1 MPTRLL
7 QFGDQTVRLDARADR
22 LDPRDRPYAPPVV
35 ALPPRWPL
43 DARLRRLLPAYV
55 NQGLVFDQGAQGAC
69 TGYGLAAVVNFLL
82 WQRDGARHHGVSP
95 HMLYDLA
102 RFYDE
107 WPGEEYEGSSCR
119 GAIKGWSKHGSCVAP
134 LWRQSVHADV
144 APDRVADG
152 RAYRPDQRWPQD
164 AATRPLGVYYR
175 VDCHAI
181 TDMQAALHTIGA
193 LYVSARLHAGWL
205 AAPASRALSKGHAG
219 LPVIAWDEQWP
230 EVAHHAFAI
239 VGYNEYGFVVQN
251 SWGEQWGARGFA
263 VLRYDDWR
271 DNGVDCWVAAPGVPQ
286 LAAPAMPVAPD
297 VLAAPAVMATP
308 AVPAAPG
315 RSASARSRAAPATA
329 ATVATVATASAAGQ
343 PAQARRIGTSL
354 AAGDLPA
361 LAHPV
366 LAATPPWSTDI
377 AYTHTLV
384 SGNNGVLRSSRPDIG
399 RAADLVDVAVHE
411 QLGAWLAGAGKA
423 SGKVVIYAHGGLNA
437 EAASLRRIRVM
448 GPYFAANG
456 IYPLFYTWRTGLLE
470 TLGGVLADAIGAV
483 PAPALAGRSF
493 ADARDGLLETVA
505 HNFRWMWAEMKDN
518 AAQAA
523 QPGGALALLAAALGQ
538 LRQQHPQLELHLA
551 GHSAGAFV
559 QGHLLDLCRAQ
570 ALPVASVTLL
580 APACPLEFASR
591 YFMTAI
597 DAGAVPRERFWLH
610 VLSDAAERDDSVGPY
625 GKSLLYLVARG
636 FEQVRKTPL
645 AGLQRTLDP
654 AASAPDDDLWRP
666 ATWPQVQAWRAWVTA
681 LPAQADGTPACEVTA
696 TRVTVA
702 PQRAVQPGHDAFDND
717 IRILARTINRV
728 LGRTPDAALDVPI
741 TDLDY

>member
-22 LDPRDRPYAPPVV
+22 LDPRDRRYAPPVV

-43 DARLRRLLPAYV
+43 DAQLRRLLPAYV
-55 NQGLVFDQGAQGAC
+55 RQGLVLDQGTQGAC

-82 WQRDGARHHGVSP
+82 WQRDGVRHPGVSP

-107 WPGEEYEGSSCR
+107 WPGEEYAGSSCR
-119 GAIKGWSKHGSCVAP
+119 GAIKGWSKHGSCVAS
-134 LWRQSVHADV
+134 LWRQSVHHDP
-144 APDRVADG
+144 APGGAADG
-152 RAYRPDQRWPQD
+152 RAYRPDRRWPQD

-175 VDCHAI
+175 VDRAAI
-181 TDMQAALHTIGA
+181 ADMQAALHAIGA
-193 LYVSARLHAGWL
+193 LYVSARVHAGWL

-219 LPVIAWDEQWP
+219 LPLIAWDGLAADI
-230 EVAHHAFAI
+230 AHHAFAV

-286 LAAPAMPVAPD
+286 LAVAP
-297 VLAAPAVMATP
+297 
-308 AVPAAPG
+308 VPAARG
-315 RSASARSRAAPATA
+315 RSTSASAGPAVAAA
-329 ATVATVATASAAGQ
+329 AAAM
-343 PAQARRIGTSL
+343 QARRIGTSL
-354 AAGDLPA
+354 TSGDRPA
-361 LAHPV
+361 LADPA
-366 LAATPPWSTDI
+366 LAATAPWSTDT
-377 AYTHTLV
+377 AYAHTLV

-456 IYPLFYTWRTGLLE
+456 IYPLFLTWRTGLLE
-470 TLGGVLADAIGAV
+470 TLGGVLADAIDGVAG
-483 PAPALAGRSF
+483 PALAGRSF
-493 ADARDGLLETVA
+493 SDAKDGLLETVA
-505 HNFRWMWAEMKDN
+505 HNFRWMWSEMKAN
-518 AAQAA
+518 AALAA
-523 QPGGALALLAAALGQ
+523 QEGGALALLAAALGR
-538 LRQQHPQLELHLA
+538 LRAQHPQLDIHLV
-551 GHSAGAFV
+551 GHSAGGFIH
-559 QGHLLDLCRAQ
+559 GHLLDLCRAQ
-570 ALPVASVTLL
+570 ALPVASVTLY
-580 APACPLEFASR
+580 APACPLDFAAR
-591 YFMTAI
+591 YFVAAI
-597 DAGAVPRERFWLH
+597 DAGVAPRDRFWLH
-610 VLSDAAERDDSVGPY
+610 VLSDVAERDDAVGPY

-645 AGLQRTLDP
+645 AGLDRTLDP
-654 AASAPDDDLWRP
+654 AASAPDDDLWSV

-681 LPAQADGTPACEVTA
+681 LPSQADGTPACEVTG

-702 PQRAVQPGHDAFDND
+702 PQRAVKPGHDAFDND
-717 IRILARTINRV
+717 IRILSRTINRV
-728 LGRTPDAALDVPI
+728 LGRAPDAALAVPV

>member
-22 LDPRDRPYAPPVV
+22 LDPRDRPYAPPVA

-55 NQGLVFDQGAQGAC
+55 KHGLVLDQGAQGAC
-69 TGYGLAAVVNFLL
+69 TGYGLAAVVNVLL
-82 WQRDGARHHGVSP
+82 WQRDGAQHRGVSP

-107 WPGEEYEGSSCR
+107 WPGEDYEGSSCR
-119 GAIKGWSKHGSCVAP
+119 GAIKGWSKHGSCAAP
-134 LWRQSVHADV
+134 LWRDSVHDDTAQDSNG
-144 APDRVADG
+144 G
-152 RAYRPDQRWPQD
+152 RAYRPDGRWSDD

-175 VDCHAI
+175 VDRSAV

-193 LYVSARLHAGWL
+193 LYVSARVHAGWL
-205 AAPASRALSKGHAG
+205 AVPVSRALSTGHAG
-219 LPVIAWDEQWP
+219 LPAIAYDDLAP
-230 EVAHHAFAI
+230 DLGHHAFAI
-239 VGYNEYGFVVQN
+239 VGYNEYGFIVQN
-251 SWGEQWGARGFA
+251 SWGERWGARGFA

-286 LAAPAMPVAPD
+286 LAVA
-297 VLAAPAVMATP
+297 ATP
-308 AVPAAPG
+308 
-315 RSASARSRAAPATA
+315 RSAA
-329 ATVATVATASAAGQ
+329 VATTR
-343 PAQARRIGTSL
+343 ARRIGASL
-354 AAGDLPA
+354 ASGDLPA
-361 LAHPV
+361 LANQA
-366 LAATPPWSTDI
+366 LAATPPWPTDT
-377 AYTHTLV
+377 AYAHTLV

-399 RAADLVDVAVHE
+399 RTADLVEVAVHE

-437 EAASLRRIRVM
+437 ESASLRRIRVM

-470 TLGGVLADAIGAV
+470 TLGGVLADAVGNA
-483 PAPALAGRSF
+483 PGPALLGRNF

-505 HNFRWMWAEMKDN
+505 HNFRWLWNEMKTN

-523 QPGGALALLAAALGQ
+523 QPGGALDLLVAALGR
-538 LRQQHPQLELHLA
+538 LRQAHPQLEIHLA

-559 QGHLLDLCRAQ
+559 HGHLLDLCRAQ
-570 ALPVASVTLL
+570 ALPVASVTLY
-580 APACPLEFASR
+580 APACPLDFAAR
-591 YFMTAI
+591 HFMEPIA
-597 DAGAVPRERFWLH
+597 AGAVPRDRFWLH
-610 VLSDAAERDDSVGPY
+610 VLSDVAERDDTVGPY

-636 FEQVRKTPL
+636 FEPVRKTPL
-645 AGLQRTLDP
+645 AGLHKTLDP
-654 AASAPDDDLWRP
+654 AAIEPDDDLWRP
-666 ATWPQVQAWRAWVTA
+666 ATWPQVQAWRAWVAA
-681 LPAQADGTPACEVTA
+681 LPAQADGMPACEVTG

-702 PQRAVQPGHDAFDND
+702 PQRAVKPGHDAFDND
-717 IRILARTINRV
+717 IRILSRTINRV
-728 LGRTPDAALDVPI
+728 LGRTPDAALAVPV